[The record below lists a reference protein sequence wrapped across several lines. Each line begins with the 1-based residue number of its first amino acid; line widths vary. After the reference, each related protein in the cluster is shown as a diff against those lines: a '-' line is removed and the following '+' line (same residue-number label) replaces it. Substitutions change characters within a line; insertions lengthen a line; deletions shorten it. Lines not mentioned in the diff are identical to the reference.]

1 MCTACQN
8 RVNGMK
14 NKKKKRRVTRRR
26 RSIRGLDSQGI
37 TQLFTDTVLPGAGGA
52 VAAAYI
58 PKMLVKAKQEK
69 MAKNSNYIAVLA
81 GGLLAATQKGPVG
94 AFGAGMAISGT
105 AGVINDLLDGSD
117 KTGGGANGLGLLPGG
132 VPSYRILGNPA
143 QNQAQQNQV
152 AQQVFKVQ

>member
-26 RSIRGLDSQGI
+26 RSIRGIDSASL
-37 TQLFTDTVLPGAGGA
+37 TTLFTDTVLPGAAGA
-52 VAAAYI
+52 VAATYI

-69 MAKNSNYIAVLA
+69 MAKYSNYIAVLG
-81 GGLLAATQKGPVG
+81 GGLLAVSQKGAVG
-94 AFGAGMAISGT
+94 ALGAGMAIGGT
-105 AGVINDLLDGSD
+105 AGVINDLLDGS
-117 KTGGGANGLGLLPGG
+117 GGANGLGLLPGG

-143 QNQAQQNQV
+143 QNQAQQQQV